1 MRTLIKIQQTPKYN
15 TFDPNIFST
24 TKRILKWKTYLWL
37 INSQQ
42 EEVPLRFP
50 ETLKKFNIWWRN
62 MKICLED
69 GFSKNEGFQKMP
81 RVMPKSDED
90 GFRKMGI
97 HRLLRTS
104 INRSDADIRVS
115 NELWKWKFFEIELE
129 QNEMKWQREFPNF
142 QMFLGLGVL
151 WVSDLITSSFRFW
164 CSLNCAPAC
173 WHGDRWLLTGK
184 H

>member
-1 MRTLIKIQQTPKYN
+1 
-15 TFDPNIFST
+15 
-24 TKRILKWKTYLWL
+24 
-37 INSQQ
+37 
-42 EEVPLRFP
+42 
-50 ETLKKFNIWWRN
+50 

-115 NELWKWKFFEIELE
+115 NEL
-129 QNEMKWQREFPNF
+129 
-142 QMFLGLGVL
+142 
-151 WVSDLITSSFRFW
+151 
-164 CSLNCAPAC
+164 
-173 WHGDRWLLTGK
+173 
-184 H
+184 